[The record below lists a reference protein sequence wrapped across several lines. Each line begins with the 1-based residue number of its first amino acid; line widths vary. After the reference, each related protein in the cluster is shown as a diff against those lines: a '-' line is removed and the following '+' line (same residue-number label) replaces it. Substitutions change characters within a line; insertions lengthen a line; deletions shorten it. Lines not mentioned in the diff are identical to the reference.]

1 MTGGGPTGGA
11 SLIGIKADSKIQDL
25 LTAATEKD
33 DDDGFGGG
41 GGGGKTKKKSSI
53 PLTDF
58 DVLKVAVLLKLT
70 TDTAA
75 DSDRTKGSASRCI
88 INAASKRTRI
98 PLQLDSLA
106 VLHRTT
112 PAIAL
117 YDILIESVCRSIRM
131 IERSIVEQK
140 YLQRIDDMGVPK
152 TYTFVPNGVGHF
164 FSAVY
169 FSKCSDDG
177 KRGRINFCTL
187 IQNTCIYFDARR

>member
-11 SLIGIKADSKIQDL
+11 NLVGIKADSKIQDL
-25 LTAATEKD
+25 LAATEREY
-33 DDDGFGGG
+33 DDGFGGG
-41 GGGGKTKKKSSI
+41 GAGKAKKKSSA

-70 TDTAA
+70 IDKTDAEHK
-75 DSDRTKGSASRCI
+75 KGNSWRNVTVEPGVEPERI
-88 INAASKRTRI
+88 RI

-140 YLQRIDDMGVPK
+140 YLNRINEMGVPK
-152 TYTFVPNGVGHF
+152 TFNFVPNGMGHF
-164 FSAVY
+164 FSSVY
-169 FSKCSDDG
+169 FSKCNDDG
-177 KRGRINFCTL
+177 KKISNV
-187 IQNTCIYFDARR
+187 